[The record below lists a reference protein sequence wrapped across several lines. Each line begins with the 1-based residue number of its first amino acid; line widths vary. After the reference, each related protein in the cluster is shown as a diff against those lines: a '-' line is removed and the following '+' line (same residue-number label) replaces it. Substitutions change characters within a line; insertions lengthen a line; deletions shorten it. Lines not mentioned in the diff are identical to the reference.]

1 MNKYYNAEK
10 SARLKKMYGD
20 KYYLHWNDPEP
31 YRDFT
36 EPKEI
41 EKVVDKSQWL
51 EQGNDACNG

>member
-1 MNKYYNAEK
+1 MNKYYEQGRME
-10 SARLKKMYGD
+10 RLKR
-20 KYYLHWNDPEP
+20 LHGKDWYKFWNAPEP